1 MDLKLWDPLLAPALE
16 KIPNLYA
23 VIWTTTPWTIPAN
36 RAIAVNPELRY
47 SVVMAGQDHY
57 LVATDRV
64 DAFRQDIGYSEPM
77 ETVHE
82 CLGAELVGSTYRHIL
97 TNAESPIIA
106 GAHVT
111 SESGT
116 GLVHTAPDH
125 GMEDYEVCQALGIKP
140 FGPVDDQGRYTK
152 EVGEKLAGLDAFTT
166 GTAAVIDALKESN
179 AILKEEQYAHKY
191 PYDWRT
197 KKPVMLRA
205 TAQWFANV
213 EDLQKTAVEALKS
226 VRMVPEVCKFSYWT
240 LCHLACDE
248 KKNSNHFF
256 FLVSHSSI
264 RTIYTVSKGMVHF
277 TTAGVG
283 SPDPGVV

>member
-1 MDLKLWDPLLAPALE
+1 MYVAPAL
-16 KIPNLYA
+16 KDISNLYA

-36 RAIAVNPELRY
+36 LAISVNPELSY
-47 SVVMAGQDHY
+47 SVVKAGEDHY
-57 LVATDRV
+57 LVATDLIE
-64 DAFRQDIGYSEPM
+64 AFQQALGHTEPLPI
-77 ETVHE
+77 VRE
-82 CLGAELVGSTYRHIL
+82 CLGTELVGLRYRHWL
-97 TNAESPIIA
+97 TNAESPVIA

-125 GMEDYEVCQALGIKP
+125 GMEDYEVCQAMGIKP

-152 EVGEKLAGLDAFTT
+152 EVGDKLAGLDAFTE
-166 GTAAVIDALKESN
+166 GAAAVIDALRESK
-179 AILKEEQYAHKY
+179 AILKEEDYTHKY

-226 VRMVPEVCKFSYWT
+226 VRMVPEVCKLVVREIRLISKT
-240 LCHLACDE
+240 C
-248 KKNSNHFF
+248 
-256 FLVSHSSI
+256 FLIWVSHSSAG
-264 RTIYTVSKGMVHF
+264 TVYIISKGMVHF
-277 TTAGVG
+277 TAAGVG
-283 SPDPGVV
+283 RSDPGTV